1 MIWTTALSLGR
12 RALLGGLASLVLL
25 RLQVLDA
32 SEPQVVPHEL
42 ARSQELRK
50 QSVDLFDA
58 VTGLKPL

>member
-1 MIWTTALSLGR
+1 MGR
-12 RALLGGLASLVLL
+12 PLVLL

-32 SEPQVVPHEL
+32 SEPQVVPQEL
-42 ARSQELRK
+42 ARSQGLRQ